1 MARSRL
7 LRRRRYA
14 YTACRPGIRLALT
27 DMELTTL
34 IEPIAELSRVAGEAI
49 LTIYDTDFDV
59 EHKADESPLTKADL
73 ASHQAIVKGLA
84 DLTPDIPVISEEG
97 GLPSYAERSAWDI
110 YWLIDPL
117 DGTKEFVNRNGEF
130 TVNIALIQ
138 GGRPLLGVVYVP
150 VTQITYIGCEGHGAE
165 RRDPDGVTEP
175 ISIAIESEN
184 PVRVVG
190 SRSHRGES
198 LNKFLEHVGN
208 VELHPVGSSLK
219 FCYVAEGSAD
229 VYPRL
234 GPTSEWDTA
243 AAQAVVEQAGG
254 AVLKLDGSP
263 LDYNAK
269 EDILN
274 PYFLVIGPQDHD
286 WVGIA
291 QSAA

>member
-1 MARSRL
+1 
-7 LRRRRYA
+7 
-14 YTACRPGIRLALT
+14 
-27 DMELTTL
+27 MELTEL
-34 IEPIAELSRVAGEAI
+34 IEPVIQLSHAAGHAI
-49 LTIYDTDFDV
+49 LEVYDTDFDV
-59 EHKADESPLTKADL
+59 EHKDDESPLTKADL
-73 ASHQAIVKGLA
+73 ASHREIIAGLEA
-84 DLTPDIPVISEEG
+84 LTPDVPVISEEG
-97 GLPSYAERSAWDI
+97 GLPPFSERAAWET

-130 TVNIALIQ
+130 TVNIALIRD
-138 GGRPLLGVVYVP
+138 GRPVFGVVYVP
-150 VTQITYIGCEGHGAE
+150 VMQTTYIGCDGHGAE
-165 RRDPDGVTEP
+165 RRDPDGVAEP

-198 LNKFLEHVGN
+198 LNKFLEHLGN

-229 VYPRL
+229 IYPRL

-254 AVLKLDGSP
+254 AVLKLDGTP
-263 LDYNAK
+263 LDYNTK

-274 PYFLVIGPQDHD
+274 PYFLVVGPQDHD